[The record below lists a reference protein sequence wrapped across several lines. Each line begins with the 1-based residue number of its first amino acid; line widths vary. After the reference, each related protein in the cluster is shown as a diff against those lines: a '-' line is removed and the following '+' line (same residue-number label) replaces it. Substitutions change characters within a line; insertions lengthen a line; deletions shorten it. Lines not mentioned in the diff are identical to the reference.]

1 MVPPSII
8 KLEYQQNAK
17 YVVAQEIS
25 GGMGTVYKLF
35 PIGQRFPVVAMK
47 TIRGDSSIHAFDEEC
62 EAWFSVGDH
71 PNIARPIAFGS
82 WNSLPSVVIEWY
94 PQTLGEL
101 SPEDLSINQIKRLI
115 SGTVA
120 ALKFAY
126 DEKKIIHQD
135 VKPANILIDRS
146 GEARLSDFGIAR
158 CLKPDLEDG
167 RRDAFPPGALTGT
180 PFYMA
185 PELWGG
191 DKPSVRTDVF
201 SLGVTFYQWLV
212 GSHPYASHGSRPAR
226 DAEFNPLPL
235 VSKNKQSGIQEIGA
249 FLRRCLAVDPRQR
262 FQHYDDMLSAFD
274 WLRRTEGPS
283 RWTTERSEIVA
294 STAQFLLAKG
304 ERRKAF
310 QFLKNL
316 MDDRPH
322 DLVLINALA
331 RLHASEGEHQE
342 SDLNFSLCYEQL
354 RYSSGVYEGR
364 FLPRPALAWARSKI
378 RIGRFDEAA
387 SIISGVLAWADEA
400 KLTPRQRLVGNGLYA
415 EVGWYLLYKGKF
427 AEATQ
432 ELLTHAAHYSLGKL
446 ESVWA
451 VEAAWLSGLIRMHAD
466 EIAAMVL
473 ENPLDVL
480 VSPGERALCWSRFI
494 LREYTNK
501 ILSSEI
507 WKTTPSYVFVESSN
521 LEAAQK
527 LPAGSLLMPA
537 GLALQKTLLEQID
550 EYSTGGSH
558 IGHIRSISKI

>member
-1 MVPPSII
+1 MVPPAII
-8 KLEYQQNAK
+8 RLEYQQNAK

-47 TIRGDSSIHAFDEEC
+47 TIRGASSIHAFDEEC

-71 PNIARPIAFGS
+71 PNIARPLAFGS

-101 SPEDLSINQIKRLI
+101 SPTDLTVNQIKNLI
-115 SGTVA
+115 AGTVA

-126 DEKKIIHQD
+126 DEKSIIHQD
-135 VKPANILIDRS
+135 IKPANILIDGS

-158 CLKPDLEDG
+158 CLKPDLDDG
-167 RRDAFPPGALTGT
+167 QRDAFPPGALTGT

-191 DKPSVRTDVF
+191 DKPSVRTDIF

-212 GSHPYASHGSRPAR
+212 GSHPYASHGASPAR
-226 DAEFNPLPL
+226 DATFVPLPL
-235 VSKNKQSGIQEIGA
+235 VLKDKQTGFHEIGA
-249 FLRRCLAVDPRQR
+249 FLQKCLAVDPRQR
-262 FQHYDDMLSAFD
+262 FQHYDEMIAAFD

-283 RWTTERSEIVA
+283 RWTTERSEIVV

-316 MDDRPH
+316 MDVRPH
-322 DLVLINALA
+322 DLVLIDGLA

-342 SDLNFSLCYEQL
+342 SDLNLSICYEQL
-354 RYSSGVYEGR
+354 CSSSGIYQGR

-387 SIISGVLAWADEA
+387 NIIAGVLAWADDA
-400 KLTPRQRLVGNGLYA
+400 QLTPRHRLVGNGLYA
-415 EVGWYLLYKGKF
+415 EVGWFLLYEGKF

-432 ELLTHAAHYSLGKL
+432 EFLSHAAHYSLGKL

-451 VEAAWLSGLIRMHAD
+451 VEAAWLSGLIKVHAD
-466 EIAAMVL
+466 ELAVMVL

-480 VSPGERALCWSRFI
+480 VSPLERALCWSRII
-494 LREYTNK
+494 LREYANSLLGSEITTPIYILNEAIELESAK
-501 ILSSEI
+501 VLSANSLIKPKGLEAQKHILS
-507 WKTTPSYVFVESSN
+507 VLDN
-521 LEAAQK
+521 
-527 LPAGSLLMPA
+527 
-537 GLALQKTLLEQID
+537 
-550 EYSTGGSH
+550 YSTGGSY
-558 IGHIRSISKI
+558 IALIESFSKI